1 MLTIFLL
8 MVFINGKPFIIR
20 VCLISHFI
28 QYPLFEHWQQL
39 QHLKFKFACG
49 LLVLGI
55 QYFASFSCG
64 FQSVQLLYMRLCI
77 YSPNHLCERSEFGFR
92 IMIQSKLLL
101 MCCFYIQNLQWHALD
116 VRLVHVIWGFIWWRY
131 GNKFCSFL
139 IKNSAECIVIC
150 NMPV

>member
-1 MLTIFLL
+1 MLTILLL

-116 VRLVHVIWGFIWWRY
+116 VRLVHVIWGFIWWRR
-131 GNKFCSFL
+131 FQVCPL
-139 IKNSAECIVIC
+139 L
-150 NMPV
+150 